1 MCLHLFGW
9 SVVVSVVLF
18 EIYLREFMWRWGF
31 FALLQWKLCVRL
43 YRLFIRVVCG
53 VWKGFS
59 HSILPDVSFFGCVT
73 CLGKIWKSVLSF
85 CDMTEQ
91 KIIKEFSSVF
101 PVGGKRLKVFFFK
114 VQVNLYGNFMEAPV
128 DIWRSIIGI
137 TSICLKQT
145 MITFSENRIFRC

>member
-1 MCLHLFGW
+1 MAFLRLPWGHVSCMLNVVCHHKWLGCVCIYSVDRW
-9 SVVVSVVLF
+9 SLVSFFSKYTSGNSCDVEV
-18 EIYLREFMWRWGF
+18 F

-101 PVGGKRLKVFFFK
+101 PVGGKRLKVFFSK
-114 VQVNLYGNFMEAPV
+114 
-128 DIWRSIIGI
+128 S
-137 TSICLKQT
+137 K
-145 MITFSENRIFRC
+145 